1 MCPRGCHL
9 DALRQEGDADQ
20 AEALFISST
29 ALVPAGSRIALTV
42 AVANKTAKVA
52 ALPRSPD
59 IAYKPLIASLPIPV
73 SAACIITTCWNQSP
87 RKFLRSTS
95 IELNVRSRKSFADLH

>member
-1 MCPRGCHL
+1 MTKLPTFESRACVRMCPLGCHL

-42 AVANKTAKVA
+42 AVANETAKVA
-52 ALPRSPD
+52 ALPRKWSRSC
-59 IAYKPLIASLPIPV
+59 AYQKH
-73 SAACIITTCWNQSP
+73 
-87 RKFLRSTS
+87 RKHC
-95 IELNVRSRKSFADLH
+95 VD